1 MIGGLTNRFSARI
14 GLLSSLLPYELQ
26 EFRGANEE
34 ETERIII
41 CGPSRPRNFSES
53 SRHFRESHRVSRQL
67 SHGGAVSLKKQD
79 AVLERLDRAEP
90 NFERRDLDSVALVLE
105 GSLAYSRI

>member
-34 ETERIII
+34 ETEILF
-41 CGPSRPRNFSES
+41 GPSRPRNFPES
-53 SRHFRESHRVSRQL
+53 SRHFRKPGL
-67 SHGGAVSLKKQD
+67 LANLNDDFG
-79 AVLERLDRAEP
+79 LDRRFSAERG
-90 NFERRDLDSVALVLE
+90 NTHRRAGMLAPLVP
-105 GSLAYSRI
+105 

>member
-34 ETERIII
+34 ETERLF
-41 CGPSRPRNFSES
+41 GPSRPRNFPES

-79 AVLERLDRAEP
+79 AVLGRLDRAEP
-90 NFERRDLDSVALVLE
+90 NFKRCDLDSAALVLE